1 MNKIIQKRKTSNL
14 ILFSI
19 ILFILTSQVY
29 SLYYTYTKGNEIL
42 YNLYFDPSNHLEGDC
57 ITKEAQTYYS
67 YFGRRNKNYQSSFI
81 RQKCVV
87 WENAR
92 IVFTNKMKFYK
103 NSKKE
108 SDKEKVKNLNLPEVE
123 WGSSGYW
130 KHSECRNV
138 RLPKNHPYYKAKGVW
153 DESKKVTHSFQ
164 RRNGNEK
171 YRAGWNFGPWCYVLI
186 SSPSLRGQLLKEKQD
201 HSWYLNTTLN
211 TDLYPMAC
219 FPICMGKGEKRI
231 SNFGLKKQKTNM
243 IFNRRAINNIN
254 RHFFK
259 TFYYGM
265 MQYYR
270 RTSDRIHASDDFIMF
285 YKTSIL
291 DIYEEKLDKGD
302 NSEKQID
309 NLDYFFDF
317 QKDENVEKAKENLRE
332 ILLKCQGIQIKR
344 LTKLANED
352 T

>member
-1 MNKIIQKRKTSNL
+1 
-14 ILFSI
+14 
-19 ILFILTSQVY
+19 
-29 SLYYTYTKGNEIL
+29 
-42 YNLYFDPSNHLEGDC
+42 
-57 ITKEAQTYYS
+57 
-67 YFGRRNKNYQSSFI
+67 
-81 RQKCVV
+81 
-87 WENAR
+87 
-92 IVFTNKMKFYK
+92 MKFYK

-164 RRNGNEK
+164 RRNGNESMLSLFFLLLTK
-171 YRAGWNFGPWCYVLI
+171 IIEYRAGWNFGPWCYVLI

-285 YKTSIL
+285 YKTSMWAGFIVIILTIIIVYICYRL